1 VSGIAALLLESKPT
15 MTPSELR
22 GVLMRTA
29 KAITTRQKDDP
40 TVAGLVDPVGALQA
54 MGPARAVETV
64 TPGGAALH

>member
-15 MTPSELR
+15 ITPSELR
-22 GVLMRTA
+22 SILVRTA
-29 KAITTRQKDDP
+29 KAMTRQKDDP

-64 TPGGAALH
+64 PPAGAAVH